1 MQVYIRSIGSFLPP
15 RVVSN
20 EDIVALTGG
29 TPEWIEE
36 RTGIRNRHFVDP
48 GMTNSML
55 GEHAARK
62 ALEAAGLSPKDL
74 DVLLYATLSP
84 DAGFPG
90 SGVFLQRH
98 LDRPGIPA
106 LDIRNQCS
114 GFLYGLSIARAWLLT
129 GSYKRALLVGS
140 EIHSTGLSFTEAGR
154 TVASIFGDGAGAVI
168 LEAVEDS
175 QSHTGGRILDVRLGA
190 DGNGAEALWCELP
203 ASGLHPNID
212 VSYLS
217 EGRQF
222 PQMKSR
228 SVFRHAVETLEREI
242 GSLLADHGLQPDEI
256 LLVPHQSN
264 KYMNLMV
271 ADRLG
276 IPPENIVSTI
286 ENLANT
292 TAASLPI
299 GLDHAMAQ
307 GRLHEGKPV
316 VLAAF
321 GSGYTWGCALIQWPA
336 A

>member
-1 MQVYIRSIGSFLPP
+1 MHVYIRSIGSYLPP

-20 EDIVALTGG
+20 EDIVARTGG

-36 RTGIRNRHFVDP
+36 RTGIRNRHFADP
-48 GMTNSML
+48 GMTNSMM
-55 GEHAARK
+55 GEHAARR
-62 ALEAAGLSPKDL
+62 ALEAACLGPEDL

-90 SGVFLQRH
+90 SGVFLQR
-98 LDRPGIPA
+98 LLKRPGIPA

-114 GFLYGLSIARAWLLT
+114 GFLYGLSIARAWLSSGT
-129 GSYKRALLVGS
+129 YQRALLVGS
-140 EIHSTGLSFTEAGR
+140 EIQSTGLDFTEAGR

-168 LEAVEDS
+168 LEASAE
-175 QSHTGGRILDVRLGA
+175 TGLGGKIIDVRLGA
-190 DGNGAEALWCELP
+190 DGEGAEALWCELP

-212 VSYLS
+212 PAYLK

-228 SVFRHAVETLEREI
+228 SVFRHAVEVLERELS
-242 GSLLADHGLQPDEI
+242 SLLTDHGLKPDEI

-264 KYMNLMV
+264 KYLNVMV
-271 ADRLG
+271 ADRLK
-276 IPPENIVSTI
+276 IPHKNIVSTI

-299 GLDHAMAQ
+299 GLDHAMKQ